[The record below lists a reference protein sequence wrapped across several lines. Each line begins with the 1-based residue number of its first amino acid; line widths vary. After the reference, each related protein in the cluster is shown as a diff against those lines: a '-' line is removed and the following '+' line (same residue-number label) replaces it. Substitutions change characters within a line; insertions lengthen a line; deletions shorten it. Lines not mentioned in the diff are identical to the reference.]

1 MKKTA
6 SKKDNSSN
14 LDKQD
19 AEKRVFNLDDLTF
32 TSVDSDK
39 PSKPSKKKDAA
50 TNTSKDVS
58 ASKKDKKDPII
69 TNILSEKTRVPEEK
83 ENSVSGHSKINNDN
97 LSDVY
102 TDTSSSETLSFT
114 QNEEFKDDTSMSI
127 ETMWN
132 LSIDP
137 DSTPVASLNI
147 QEIRERSKK
156 VNAVQ
161 MAKTLLQN
169 FDTSKLVYTKTGKLD
184 MRYKINKEYVKL
196 KEAAEGNKDKHDLM
210 IDEVFE
216 KLPKKKDGTLDM
228 RYKVNKDYVKA
239 LMQHSNFSV

>member
-1 MKKTA
+1 
-6 SKKDNSSN
+6 
-14 LDKQD
+14 
-19 AEKRVFNLDDLTF
+19 
-32 TSVDSDK
+32 
-39 PSKPSKKKDAA
+39 
-50 TNTSKDVS
+50 
-58 ASKKDKKDPII
+58 
-69 TNILSEKTRVPEEK
+69 
-83 ENSVSGHSKINNDN
+83 
-97 LSDVY
+97 
-102 TDTSSSETLSFT
+102 
-114 QNEEFKDDTSMSI
+114 
-127 ETMWN
+127 
-132 LSIDP
+132 
-137 DSTPVASLNI
+137 
-147 QEIRERSKK
+147 
-156 VNAVQ
+156 